1 MTVGSTPSRAVVVG
15 TGSRAQMF
23 TEALARRPHLR
34 VAALCDP
41 NPVRIAHHQRLLK
54 EAGEPEAATWSPAEF
69 ERRLRADDI
78 QEVVVTCVDALHD
91 GYIVPA
97 LRAGC
102 RVVTEKPMTTDAAK
116 CRRILETVGETG
128 NHLTVAFNYRFNPV
142 HEEVHRQLSG
152 GAIGEVLSVHFE
164 WLLDT
169 RHGADYFRRWHREKQ
184 HSGGLMVH
192 KSSHHFDLVNWWLG
206 ARPEEVFGYGGLG
219 FYGRA
224 AGERSGYR
232 RDYERAHGATAARD
246 DPFALEVAGNDALR
260 SLYLDAEGVDGYH
273 RDRNVFGDGITI
285 EDDMA
290 LLVRYDTG
298 ATMTYHL
305 TAYSPWEGYRVMFN
319 GTRGR
324 LELEVEESRWQP
336 PVLGTSSGRG
346 AVHGDQA
353 LANAGGPRLVLRPL
367 WEPPREVALPE
378 FDHAGHGG
386 GDERMLDVLYGPVD
400 PAATGKTAVDGADVP
415 DTRETPDTSDAS
427 DASDASDTS
436 DASRRSATEEDGA
449 LALVTGLAA
458 NRSFADGKPVATA
471 DVVTL

>member
-54 EAGEPEAATWSPAEF
+54 EAGEPEAATWSPVEF

-232 RDYERAHGATAARD
+232 REYERAHGATAARD
-246 DPFALEVAGNDALR
+246 DPFALELAGNDALR

-273 RDRNVFGDGITI
+273 RDRNVFGDGI
-285 EDDMA
+285 
-290 LLVRYDTG
+290 
-298 ATMTYHL
+298 
-305 TAYSPWEGYRVMFN
+305 
-319 GTRGR
+319 
-324 LELEVEESRWQP
+324 
-336 PVLGTSSGRG
+336 
-346 AVHGDQA
+346 
-353 LANAGGPRLVLRPL
+353 
-367 WEPPREVALPE
+367 
-378 FDHAGHGG
+378 
-386 GDERMLDVLYGPVD
+386 
-400 PAATGKTAVDGADVP
+400 
-415 DTRETPDTSDAS
+415 
-427 DASDASDTS
+427 
-436 DASRRSATEEDGA
+436 
-449 LALVTGLAA
+449 
-458 NRSFADGKPVATA
+458 
-471 DVVTL
+471 

>member
-1 MTVGSTPSRAVVVG
+1 MTVGSTVSRAVVVG

-41 NPVRIAHHQRLLK
+41 NPVRIAHHQRLLRA
-54 EAGEPEAATWSPAEF
+54 AGEPEAAAWSPAEF
-69 ERRLRADDI
+69 ERRLRTDGI
-78 QEVVVTCVDALHD
+78 QQVVVVCVDALHD
-91 GYIVPA
+91 AYIVPA

-116 CRRILETVGETG
+116 CRRILKAVEETG
-128 NHLTVAFNYRFNPV
+128 NHLAVAFNYRFNPV

-152 GAIGEVLSVHFE
+152 GAIGQVLSVHFE

-169 RHGADYFRRWHREKQ
+169 RHGADYFRRWHREKE
-184 HSGGLMVH
+184 HSGGLLVH

-206 ARPEEVFGYGGLG
+206 ARPEEVFGYGRLG

-224 AGERSGYR
+224 AGERNGYR
-232 RDYERAHGATAARD
+232 REYERAHGAAAARD
-246 DPFALEVAGNDALR
+246 DPFALELAGNDALR
-260 SLYLDAEGVDGYH
+260 SLYLDAEGADGYH

-324 LELEVEESRWQP
+324 LELEVEESAWQP
-336 PVLGTSSGRG
+336 PLLGTDSGRG
-346 AVHGDQA
+346 TLHGDQA

-367 WEPPREVALPE
+367 WEPPREVELPGY
-378 FDHAGHGG
+378 DHAGHGG
-386 GDERMLDVLYGPVD
+386 GDERMLDVLYGPAD
-400 PAATGKTAVDGADVP
+400 PAAATGEAAA
-415 DTRETPDTSDAS
+415 DAS
-427 DASDASDTS
+427 DASDAS
-436 DASRRSATEEDGA
+436 RQRATEEDGA

-458 NRSFADGKPVATA
+458 NQSFLSGKPVATA
-471 DVVTL
+471 DVMAR

>member
-142 HEEVHRQLSG
+142 HEEIHRQLSG

-246 DPFALEVAGNDALR
+246 DPFALELAGNDALR

-415 DTRETPDTSDAS
+415 DTRETPDPSDAS
-427 DASDASDTS
+427 DAS

>member
-232 RDYERAHGATAARD
+232 REYERAHGATAARD
-246 DPFALEVAGNDALR
+246 DPFALELAGNDALR

-427 DASDASDTS
+427 DASDTS

-458 NRSFADGKPVATA
+458 NRSFADGKPVTTA

>member
-54 EAGEPEAATWSPAEF
+54 EAGEPEAATWSPVEF

-116 CRRILETVGETG
+116 CRRILETVGETR

-232 RDYERAHGATAARD
+232 REYERAHGATAARD
-246 DPFALEVAGNDALR
+246 DPFALELAGNDALR

-427 DASDASDTS
+427 DASDTS

>member
-1 MTVGSTPSRAVVVG
+1 MTVDSTPSRAVVVG

-54 EAGEPEAATWSPAEF
+54 EAGEPEAAVWSPAEF

-78 QEVVVTCVDALHD
+78 QEAVVTCVDALHD
-91 GYIVPA
+91 TYIVPA

-116 CRRILETVGETG
+116 CRRILETVAETG

-169 RHGADYFRRWHREKQ
+169 RHGADYFRRWHREKH

-232 RDYERAHGATAARD
+232 REYERAHGATAAQD
-246 DPFALEVAGNDALR
+246 DPFALELAGNDALR

-324 LELEVEESRWQP
+324 LELEVEESKWQP

-400 PAATGKTAVDGADVP
+400 PAAATQKAAVAAS
-415 DTRETPDTSDAS
+415 DTPETPDTPDAS
-427 DASDASDTS
+427 DAS
-436 DASRRSATEEDGA
+436 RRPATEEDGA

>member
-23 TEALARRPHLR
+23 TEALARRPRLR

-54 EAGEPEAATWSPAEF
+54 EAGEPEAAAWSPEEF
-69 ERRLRADDI
+69 ERRLRSDDI

-91 GYIVPA
+91 AYIVPA

-116 CRRILETVGETG
+116 CRRILETVRETG
-128 NHLTVAFNYRFNPV
+128 NHLAVAFNYRFNPV

-169 RHGADYFRRWHREKQ
+169 RHGADYFRRWHREKE

-232 RDYERAHGATAARD
+232 REYERAHGAAAAKD
-246 DPFALEVAGNDALR
+246 DPFALELAENDAMR
-260 SLYLDAEGVDGYH
+260 SLYLDAEGADGYH
-273 RDRNVFGDGITI
+273 RDRNVFGDNITI

-324 LELEVEESRWQP
+324 LELEVEESAWQP
-336 PVLGTSSGRG
+336 PLLGTASGRG
-346 AVHGDQA
+346 TIHGDRA

-367 WEPPREVALPE
+367 WEPPREVELPA

-386 GDERMLDVLYGPVD
+386 GDARMLDVLYGPVD
-400 PAATGKTAVDGADVP
+400 PADGPVDPADATGAAAAV
-415 DTRETPDTSDAS
+415 DAS
-427 DASDASDTS
+427 DAS
-436 DASRRSATEEDGA
+436 RRRATEEDGA

-458 NRSFADGKPVATA
+458 NQSFVSGKPVATA
-471 DVVTL
+471 DVVTP

>member
-232 RDYERAHGATAARD
+232 REYERAHGATAARD
-246 DPFALEVAGNDALR
+246 DPFALELAGNDALR

-427 DASDASDTS
+427 DASDTS

-449 LALVTGLAA
+449 LALATGLAA